1 MKKALI
7 LAALGVMLTGT
18 LPAFE
23 TTKTLDLAAQGI
35 KRLDIDAGAGS
46 LTVTGREGLAAIEIK
61 AEIVARNVRDEDLE
75 GFIRDRIELTLEKR
89 GDVAVLVSR
98 VQDERRLFHF
108 GDSAQINLTVSV
120 PKAMALAIDDG
131 SGSIIVEGLSAALR
145 LEDGSG
151 SIRIDRIAGDV
162 EINDG
167 SGEIEVLDVTGN
179 VTIDDGSGEVTI
191 RRIGGSVTIDDGSG
205 RIDIAGVEKDVRL
218 ISTGSG
224 SVDVS
229 DVKGRLI
236 RSR

>member
-1 MKKALI
+1 MKKTLMAV
-7 LAALGVMLTGT
+7 ALGAVLAGP
-18 LPAFE
+18 LAAFE
-23 TTKTLDLAAQGI
+23 TTKTLDLTAQGI

-46 LTVTGREGLAAIEIK
+46 LTVTGREGLAAIEIR
-61 AEIVARNVRDEDLE
+61 AEVVARNVREEDME
-75 GFIRDRIELTLEKR
+75 RFIRDRIELTLEKR
-89 GDVAVLVSR
+89 GEVAVLVSR
-98 VQDERRLFHF
+98 ARDEKRLFHF
-108 GDSAQINLTVSV
+108 DGNVHIDLTVSV
-120 PKAMALAIDDG
+120 PKAMAVSIDDG

-179 VTIDDGSGEVTI
+179 VTIDDGSGEITI
-191 RRIGGSVTIDDGSG
+191 RRVGGTVTIDDGSG
-205 RIDIAGVEKDVRL
+205 RIDIEGVEKDVRL
-218 ISTGSG
+218 ISAGSG

-229 DVKGRLI
+229 EVKGRLI